1 MNKPAISF
9 PITPELHS
17 LINQAAALDNR
28 SMAGWIKLVLEKVA
42 KNQIKESSS

>member
-9 PITPELHS
+9 PITPELHA
-17 LINQAAALDNR
+17 LINKAAAMDTR

-42 KNQIKESSS
+42 KQQIKESS